1 MGHALLLT
9 GEILKSREH
18 YDEALRLYDPIK
30 HGIAAARVG
39 GQDSRMTVLCH
50 RARAFWLLGYP
61 EAAISDARHAVT
73 YAHEIE
79 HAATLM
85 HALAHASVI
94 HLHCGDYYSADTLLA
109 ELDPVADEKGAALWK
124 AYGLMTQGALRLLTG
139 NPSDAVRVLTIGVNA
154 FRFTGATV
162 FIPWYLSCLAT
173 AYARLN
179 QYDDALRTIG
189 EAMEA
194 VDRTNE
200 RWCEAEI
207 IRVAGEVAL
216 FGPKKDGK
224 KAQKHFERAL
234 TVARQQQAKS

>member
-1 MGHALLLT
+1 MAFTTKAGMRLSLRHGNPRGLPAEYFDHVYKTLT

-109 ELDPVADEKGAALWK
+109 ELDPVADGKGAALWK

-139 NPSDAVRVLTIGVNA
+139 NPSDAVRVLTIGSMHSGLPEQPCSYPGICHVWRPPTRALIN
-154 FRFTGATV
+154 TMM
-162 FIPWYLSCLAT
+162 LC
-173 AYARLN
+173 ARL
-179 QYDDALRTIG
+179 AK
-189 EAMEA
+189 
-194 VDRTNE
+194 
-200 RWCEAEI
+200 RWK
-207 IRVAGEVAL
+207 L
-216 FGPKKDGK
+216 
-224 KAQKHFERAL
+224 
-234 TVARQQQAKS
+234 